1 MSTAA
6 TAAAST
12 TASTTAAV
20 TAAATTGRPLL
31 TRVRRR
37 VEHVDTDASGVVHFA
52 RYPSLLETAAL
63 ENLDRLGVGIDALAR
78 EGLDLVVTEM
88 SMRYHASARFLD
100 RLDLEISVLH
110 VGAASFRLSGTV
122 LRALPEPDSA
132 TGSVSGSR
140 SEREPRAGSGAG
152 SGAGREEE
160 PTRLSTGVLV
170 FCVVGRTTGAVRA
183 LPEQLR
189 KSLKECRHDADI

>member
-1 MSTAA
+1 M
-6 TAAAST
+6 
-12 TASTTAAV
+12 
-20 TAAATTGRPLL
+20 TAAATTGRPPL
-31 TRVRRR
+31 TTVRRR

-78 EGLDLVVTEM
+78 DGLDLVVTEL

-100 RLDLEISVLH
+100 QLDLEISVLH

-122 LRALPEPDSA
+122 LCVRPE
-132 TGSVSGSR
+132 
-140 SEREPRAGSGAG
+140 
-152 SGAGREEE
+152 REEE
-160 PTRLSTGVLV
+160 PRRLSTGVLV
-170 FCVVGRTTGAVRA
+170 FGVVDRTTGAACA